1 MLKEEI
7 VKEMGERMASGAYC
21 VMDTKGGKSSNSVI
35 KGLFFFFYLNG
46 LNSEWSGQKSDY
58 RKLRGGENVELV
70 GVDFYLNKFRTEG
83 KW

>member
-1 MLKEEI
+1 MSWTPREGKAAIQLLK
-7 VKEMGERMASGAYC
+7 
-21 VMDTKGGKSSNSVI
+21 DF
-35 KGLFFFFYLNG
+35 FFFFYLNG

>member
-1 MLKEEI
+1 MEI
-7 VKEMGERMASGAYC
+7 
-21 VMDTKGGKSSNSVI
+21 KGGKSSNSVI
-35 KGLFFFFYLNG
+35 KELFFSLNG

-70 GVDFYLNKFRTEG
+70 GIDFSLNKLRIEG